1 MPPAEQKKSYH
12 VSKNFKGVNT
22 QANRTAIDPDEF
34 AWLENAQPIGYA
46 NLRVVPAAA
55 NVTISGS
62 NVSWTNSVTGLYSV
76 NINNT
81 DYVLAFQADGRCEY
95 YNVTAGSKGNVAAAS
110 KFTGS
115 GVRVAQWK
123 NDRVLIL
130 DTNKGLFNWDGTSLL
145 SVGSIGGYGIT
156 NGGSG
161 YTSAPSVTI
170 GAPNES
176 NGVQA
181 TAVASI
187 TGNAVSGLTFTEAGS
202 GYTSPPT
209 ITFSGGGGTNAAAI
223 CSVLSFAKG
232 TASAVILSGGTGYTT
247 ASPPTVSFSGGGG
260 TGAAGTAIVSGNA
273 VVGIVMTNNGT
284 GYTSTPTVTLAGGA
298 GSGAIAKGVATT
310 NANVDIQTYSG
321 RVWIAQGRVVFYS
334 AAGSYED
341 FVSVSAGSIFLTDST
356 LHSNIVSLLSAN
368 NFLYVF
374 GDDSINVFSDVRVQ
388 SNGTTTFTN
397 TNVSA
402 SIGSKRPNAIFP
414 YFRSVLFLNDYGI
427 YALVGSTTSKLSDPL
442 DGIFPLIDFTQPVTG
457 GQVLLNNILCA
468 AWSFTYND
476 PILGARPIQAVF
488 FNKRWFFTSQGTLSY
503 MATVPAGGKLALY
516 GTGGTNLF
524 QLYADSATSPGV
536 TIQSALWPMQD
547 PIRDKQALKFGV
559 EATVSVPGAI
569 TTTVDSEIASSP
581 PYTLQT
587 SLNWVNNVGSP
598 IPWQN
603 NVALTIGWLNAGYS
617 LYKSD
622 AQQYG
627 KYLGLTITSSA
638 AAFVLNTLEMEHEL
652 RARF

>member
-1 MPPAEQKKSYH
+1 MPAAEQKKSYQ
-12 VSKNFKGVNT
+12 VAKNFKGVNT
-22 QANRTAIDPDEF
+22 QANRTAIDQDEF

-46 NLRVVPAAA
+46 NIKVVPAAS

-62 NVSWTNSVTGLYSV
+62 AVTWGNTVSALYSV

-81 DYVLAFQADGRCEY
+81 DYVLAFESDGRCEY
-95 YNVTAGSKGNVAAAS
+95 YNITAGSKGNVASAG
-110 KFTGS
+110 KFSAS
-115 GVRVAQWK
+115 GVQVAQWK

-130 DTNKGLFNWDGTSLL
+130 DPDKGLYNWDGTDVL
-145 SVGSIGGYGIT
+145 SIGSVGGYGIT

-170 GAPNES
+170 GAPNEA

-187 TGNAVSGLTFTEAGS
+187 TGNAVSGLTFTEPGS

-209 ITFSGGGGTNAAAI
+209 VTFSGGGGTNAAAV

-232 TASAVILSGGTGYTT
+232 TAAAAVLSGGTGYTT
-247 ASPPTVSFSGGGG
+247 AGFPTVTFTGGGG
-260 TGAAGTAIVSGNA
+260 TNAAGRAIVSGNT

-284 GYTSTPTVTLAGGA
+284 GYTSPPTVTLSGGA
-298 GSGAIAKGVATT
+298 GSGAIAKGVATV
-310 NANVDIQTYSG
+310 NSNVDVQTFSG
-321 RVWIAQGRVVFYS
+321 RVWIAQGRTVFYS
-334 AAGSYED
+334 AAGSYND
-341 FVSVSAGSIFLTDST
+341 FVSISAGSIFLTDST

-402 SIGSKRPNAIFP
+402 SIGTKRASGIFP
-414 YFRSVLFLNDYGI
+414 YFRSVLFMNDYGV

-476 PILGARPIQAVF
+476 PVLGARPIQAVF
-488 FNKRWFFTSQGTLSY
+488 FNKRWFFTSQGTLKY
-503 MATVPAGGKLALY
+503 VTTVPVSGFIRLY
-516 GTGGTNLF
+516 GTSGTNLV
-524 QLYADSATSPGV
+524 QLYGDSTTSPGV

-559 EATVSVPGAI
+559 EATLSLAGPVYL
-569 TTTVDSEIASSP
+569 TVDSEVGSSP
-581 PYTLQT
+581 VYTQQT
-587 SLNWVNNVGSP
+587 TGTWVNNA
-598 IPWQN
+598 N
-603 NVALTIGWLNAGYS
+603 NVIGWVNNSSTTISWLNSGYT

-627 KYLGLTITSSA
+627 KYLGLTITSNT
-638 AAFVLNTLEMEHEL
+638 AAFVLNTLEMEYEL